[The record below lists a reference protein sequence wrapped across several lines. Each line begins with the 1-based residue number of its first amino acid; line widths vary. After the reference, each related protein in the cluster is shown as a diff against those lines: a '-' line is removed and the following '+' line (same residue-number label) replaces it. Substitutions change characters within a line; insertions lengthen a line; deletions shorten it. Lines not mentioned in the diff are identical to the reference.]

1 MHNKKTVLDFD
12 EWLHPFKD
20 DILAQQNYLLHARN
34 HILDGKSPSE
44 FALGWHYFGLHK
56 KPDSWIMRE
65 WAPNATAIYL
75 VCEKN
80 NWQDSPDY
88 EFESKK
94 DGQWQ
99 LKLPLKLL
107 NHGDKYKLHIYWNHG
122 CNDGYRLPS
131 YANYVLQNEE
141 TKGFDAVVWQPK
153 DQYIWRYKAPLLPE
167 TPLIYEAHIGMA
179 STDEKVASYSE
190 FTKNVLPR
198 IKDLGYNTVQLMAI
212 AEHPYYGSFGY
223 HVANF
228 FAPSSRFGT
237 PDDLKQLIDTAHSLG
252 LRVIMDIVHAHSV
265 SNENEGLG
273 NFAGDKSQYFCAG
286 ERGRHSQWDSLVFD
300 YGKPEVVHFLL
311 SNVRYWLDEFR
322 FDGFRFDGVTS
333 MIYSHHGLGKSFTS
347 YNDYYN
353 NTLQLDALAYLQMA
367 NDVAH
372 SVGKSILTIA
382 EDTSALPGLALS
394 SENGG
399 IGFDYRLSMGV
410 PDLWI
415 KILKEKK
422 DEDWDLV
429 HLFYELTARRP
440 EERVISYA
448 ESHDQAMVGDKTI
461 MFRLADKAMYWHMQK
476 SDNNIEIER
485 AIALHKMI
493 RLITASTNG
502 GGYLNFM
509 GNEFGH
515 PEWIDFPREG
525 NKWSFAH
532 ARRRW
537 DLVDNGF
544 LKYEWLYNF
553 DKAMIKIISDSS
565 KYTVQNTY
573 INQNDG
579 VISFVR
585 GEYLFIFNFSPS
597 KSHEDYGIPTKDGD
611 YNLIL
616 SSDDDAF
623 GGLNRIQDNGNYIAK
638 DNLIKIYTPARTACV
653 FKLK

>member
-56 KPDSWIMRE
+56 KPDEWIMRE

-88 EFESKK
+88 EFEPKK

-122 CNDGYRLPS
+122 RNDGYRLPA

-141 TKGFDAVVWQPK
+141 TKGFDAIVWQPK
-153 DQYIWRYKAPLLPE
+153 DQYIWRYKTPPLPE

-237 PDDLKQLIDTAHSLG
+237 PDDLKQLIDIAHSLG

-394 SENGG
+394 SKNGG

-440 EERVISYA
+440 EEKVISYA

-532 ARRRW
+532 ACRRW

-585 GEYLFIFNFSPS
+585 GKYLFIFNFSPS
-597 KSHEDYGIPTKDGD
+597 KSHKDYDIPTKDGD

-616 SSDDDAF
+616 SSDDDTF

>member
-1 MHNKKTVLDFD
+1 M
-12 EWLHPFKD
+12 
-20 DILAQQNYLLHARN
+20 
-34 HILDGKSPSE
+34 
-44 FALGWHYFGLHK
+44 
-56 KPDSWIMRE
+56 
-65 WAPNATAIYL
+65 
-75 VCEKN
+75 
-80 NWQDSPDY
+80 
-88 EFESKK
+88 
-94 DGQWQ
+94 
-99 LKLPLKLL
+99 
-107 NHGDKYKLHIYWNHG
+107 
-122 CNDGYRLPS
+122 
-131 YANYVLQNEE
+131 
-141 TKGFDAVVWQPK
+141 
-153 DQYIWRYKAPLLPE
+153 
-167 TPLIYEAHIGMA
+167 
-179 STDEKVASYSE
+179 
-190 FTKNVLPR
+190 
-198 IKDLGYNTVQLMAI
+198 
-212 AEHPYYGSFGY
+212 
-223 HVANF
+223 
-228 FAPSSRFGT
+228 
-237 PDDLKQLIDTAHSLG
+237 
-252 LRVIMDIVHAHSV
+252 

-273 NFAGDKSQYFCAG
+273 NVAGDKSQYFCAG

-440 EERVISYA
+440 EEKVISYA

-476 SDNNIEIER
+476 NDNNIEIER

-502 GGYLNFM
+502 GGYLNFI

-597 KSHEDYGIPTKDGD
+597 KSHEDYGIPAKDGD

-616 SSDDDAF
+616 SSDDDTF
-623 GGLNRIQDNGNYIAK
+623 GGLNRIQDKCNYIAK

>member
-1 MHNKKTVLDFD
+1 
-12 EWLHPFKD
+12 
-20 DILAQQNYLLHARN
+20 
-34 HILDGKSPSE
+34 
-44 FALGWHYFGLHK
+44 
-56 KPDSWIMRE
+56 
-65 WAPNATAIYL
+65 
-75 VCEKN
+75 
-80 NWQDSPDY
+80 
-88 EFESKK
+88 
-94 DGQWQ
+94 
-99 LKLPLKLL
+99 
-107 NHGDKYKLHIYWNHG
+107 
-122 CNDGYRLPS
+122 
-131 YANYVLQNEE
+131 
-141 TKGFDAVVWQPK
+141 
-153 DQYIWRYKAPLLPE
+153 
-167 TPLIYEAHIGMA
+167 
-179 STDEKVASYSE
+179 
-190 FTKNVLPR
+190 
-198 IKDLGYNTVQLMAI
+198 
-212 AEHPYYGSFGY
+212 
-223 HVANF
+223 
-228 FAPSSRFGT
+228 
-237 PDDLKQLIDTAHSLG
+237 
-252 LRVIMDIVHAHSV
+252 MDIVHAHSV

-394 SENGG
+394 SKNGG

-440 EERVISYA
+440 EEKVISYA

-532 ARRRW
+532 ACRRW

-585 GEYLFIFNFSPS
+585 GKYLFIFNFSPS
-597 KSHEDYGIPTKDGD
+597 KSHKDYDIPTKDGD

-616 SSDDDAF
+616 SSDDDTF